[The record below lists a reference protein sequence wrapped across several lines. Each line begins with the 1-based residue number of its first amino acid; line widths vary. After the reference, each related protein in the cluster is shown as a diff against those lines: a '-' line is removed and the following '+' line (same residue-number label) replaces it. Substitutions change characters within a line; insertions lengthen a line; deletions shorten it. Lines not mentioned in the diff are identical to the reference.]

1 MSIKSFLILATL
13 FLCGCQNLKIEGEY
27 TYSEKETSSHLNS
40 VVISYT
46 NVLGDVPIVVKG
58 KVNHDPIHRDKPS
71 YQETSIE
78 YWFW

>member
-1 MSIKSFLILATL
+1 MSIKHFLVLATI
-13 FLCGCQNLKIEGEY
+13 LCGCQNLKIQGEY
-27 TYSEKETSSHLNS
+27 TYVKEEKNSHLNS
-40 VVISYT
+40 ISITYT

-58 KVNHDPIHRDKPS
+58 KVNHDPIHRDRPS